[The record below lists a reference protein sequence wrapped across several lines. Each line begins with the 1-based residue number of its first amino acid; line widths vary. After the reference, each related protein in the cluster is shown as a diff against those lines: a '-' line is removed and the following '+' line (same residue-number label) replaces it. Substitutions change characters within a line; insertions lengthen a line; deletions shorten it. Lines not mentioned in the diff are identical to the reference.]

1 MAIWLAAFVVSPVSA
16 DTALTGD
23 IIWDFGPGTGEY
35 DRCHPENNIFDKN
48 RAEDVEFED
57 FTELV
62 GIDVWTCV
70 PAASGELHVRILFD
84 DGYGEPGNDYLNW
97 DMPHTRYEF
106 DGNYNG
112 TDLYKV
118 SLDCDPVLL
127 RPNTRYWIGVS
138 GSGWELG
145 QAFINAPGDGRYAL
159 FHGSQFDCT
168 YPGGDLMFRLWG
180 HAVFP
185 PFELAIEGDCPGPM
199 TASVIGATPGGRV
212 ALLRGGRGGETTIR
226 NGPCAGAVIPLVNA
240 ILVETLTAD
249 TEGNAEF
256 NFDLPGGCG
265 TIAFAALD
273 LTTCAA
279 TEAARTYA
287 RPELYLG
294 ARIALT
300 EGLADFNQSLCC
312 NRTVPPCHDEG
323 GLHFTRAHRGCDGP
337 IFGGLRYCGGDGT
350 PSLYM
355 GGSQDM
361 MKVIRLDGANFDAI
375 EFNAGDGAVNHC
387 YDNLWIRA
395 YLDGRVIA
403 DYLVDMPRSQIVGL
417 VGGEFDELR
426 IGGYSSESVRDL
438 AYETRNERAHQSLA
452 LDNVRIGTIHAW
464 PSLSLTGFCPG
475 EMTAAV
481 SGATPRG
488 TVALIFGQRA
498 GQTTIPSGPCAGT
511 LLPISGGVQL
521 VSTARA
527 NGQGNAA
534 ITGAVPPSAC
544 GARLVALDVAT
555 CSTSNVVRVE

>member
-1 MAIWLAAFVVSPVSA
+1 MALWLAAFVVSPVSA

-35 DRCHPENNIFDKN
+35 DRCHPENNILDKN

-70 PAASGELHVRILFD
+70 PAASGELHLRILFD
-84 DGYGEPGNDYLNW
+84 DGYGEPGNDHLNW

-118 SLDCDPVLL
+118 SLDFDPVLL

-159 FHGSQFDCT
+159 FHGSQFDRT
-168 YPGGDLMFRLWG
+168 YPGGDLMFRLRG
-180 HAVFP
+180 RVVFP
-185 PFELAIEGDCPGPM
+185 PFELALEGDCPGPM
-199 TASVIGATPGGRV
+199 AANIIGATPGGRV
-212 ALLRGGRGGETTIR
+212 ALLRGERGGETTIPT
-226 NGPCAGAVIPLVNA
+226 GSCAGAIVPLGNA
-240 ILVETLTAD
+240 ALVETLTAD
-249 TEGNAEF
+249 AEGNAEF

-287 RPELYLG
+287 VPELYLG
-294 ARIALT
+294 ERISKT
-300 EGLADFNQSLCC
+300 EGFTDFDAGGFQGFNSFDSGGVNFRHVHTPAVFSSLTYNCG
-312 NRTVPPCHDEG
+312 NG
-323 GLHFTRAHRGCDGP
+323 TRALYSPGARDMV
-337 IFGGLRYCGGDGT
+337 GLRRSDGEDFT
-350 PSLYM
+350 
-355 GGSQDM
+355 
-361 MKVIRLDGANFDAI
+361 AI
-375 EFNAGDGAVNHC
+375 EFLAGDGWSANC
-387 YDNLWIRA
+387 PFTYLWIRA
-395 YLDGRVIA
+395 YLEGVRVA
-403 DYLVDMPRSQIVGL
+403 DYTFDLPRSQIVGFT
-417 VGGEFDELR
+417 GGQFDELR
-426 IGGYSSESVRDL
+426 IGGYTTANSRNFYYESG
-438 AYETRNERAHQSLA
+438 NERGLQALT
-452 LDNVRIGTIHAW
+452 LDNVRIGSIDLGPLLT
-464 PSLSLTGFCPG
+464 LSGVCPG
-475 EMTAAV
+475 EMAASI

-521 VSTARA
+521 VSTVRA
-527 NGQGNAA
+527 DGQGNAA
-534 ITGAVPPSAC
+534 ITGTVPPSAC
-544 GARLVALDVAT
+544 GGRLVVLDVAT
-555 CSTSNVVRVE
+555 CTTSNAVRIE

>member
-1 MAIWLAAFVVSPVSA
+1 MALWLAAFVVSPVSA

-35 DRCHPENNIFDKN
+35 DRCHPENNILDKN

-84 DGYGEPGNDYLNW
+84 DGYGEPGNDHLNW
-97 DMPHTRYEF
+97 DMPHTRYEL
-106 DGNYNG
+106 DGSYNG

-118 SLDCDPVLL
+118 SLDFDPVLL

-159 FHGSQFDCT
+159 FHGSQFDRT
-168 YPGGDLMFRLWG
+168 YPGGDLMFRLRG
-180 HAVFP
+180 RVVFP
-185 PFELAIEGDCPGPM
+185 PFELALEGNCPGPM
-199 TASVIGATPGGRV
+199 TASIIGATPGGRV
-212 ALLRGGRGGETTIR
+212 ALLRGQRGGETTIP
-226 NGPCAGAVIPLVNA
+226 NGPCAGAVVPLGNA
-240 ILVETLTAD
+240 ALVETLTAD
-249 TEGNAEF
+249 TEGNVEF

-265 TIAFAALD
+265 QVAFAALD
-273 LTTCAA
+273 LTTCAV

-287 RPELYLG
+287 VPELYFG
-294 ARIALT
+294 ARIGLT

-312 NRTVPPCHDEG
+312 GVVPSCLEEG
-323 GLHFTRAHRGCDGP
+323 GMFFTRAHDGCTEYFSG
-337 IFGGLRYCGGDGT
+337 REYCGGNGT
-350 PSLYM
+350 KALYV
-355 GGSQDM
+355 GGAEDM
-361 MKVIRLDGANFDAI
+361 LSVTRLDREAFDAI
-375 EFNAGDGAVNHC
+375 EFNAGNGIVDQC
-387 YDNLWIRA
+387 YNYLWIRA
-395 YLDGRVIA
+395 YLDGVPIA
-403 DYLVDMPRSQIVGL
+403 DYLVDMPRWETVGL
-417 VGGEFDELR
+417 VGGEFDEIR
-426 IGGYSSESVRDL
+426 VGSYSTPGGRDNV
-438 AYETRNERAHQSLA
+438 ARDGNERAIQTLMI
-452 LDNVRIGTIHAW
+452 DNVRVGSIHAW
-464 PSLSLTGFCPG
+464 PSLTLSGRRPG
-475 EMTAAV
+475 EMAASI

-488 TVALIFGQRA
+488 SVALIFGQRS
-498 GQTTIPSGPCAGT
+498 GQTTIPTGPCAGT

-544 GARLVALDVAT
+544 GGRLVALDVAT
-555 CSTSNVVRVE
+555 CTTSNVVRVE